1 MIQHLAAIWIGRIL
15 RGVVS
20 GIVTVTV
27 PVFINEIAIKRYKT
41 IQLGLINFFIMSG
54 YFLAH
59 IFRLTVPDIDLDN
72 KTQSEIWDEVKYKYI
87 GWRLIFSMPIILAVL
102 LLVLFIFVFNEDII
116 FYGSTREDTLNS
128 TFIDSSSD
136 STNDEFLNSWNIRL
150 ANATIWSN

>member
-1 MIQHLAAIWIGRIL
+1 MLIIANLLVILSSLIMMIQHLAAIWTGRIL

-27 PVFINEIAIKRYKT
+27 PVLINEIAIKRYKT

-72 KTQSEIWDEVKYKYI
+72 KTQSEI
-87 GWRLIFSMPIILAVL
+87 
-102 LLVLFIFVFNEDII
+102 
-116 FYGSTREDTLNS
+116 
-128 TFIDSSSD
+128 
-136 STNDEFLNSWNIRL
+136 
-150 ANATIWSN
+150 